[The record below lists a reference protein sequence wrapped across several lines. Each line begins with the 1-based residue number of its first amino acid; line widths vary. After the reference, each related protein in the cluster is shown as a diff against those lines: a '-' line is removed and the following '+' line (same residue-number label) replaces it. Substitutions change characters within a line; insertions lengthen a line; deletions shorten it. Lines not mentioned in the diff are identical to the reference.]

1 MQRRVLV
8 GAAATAAAVVGS
20 VVADFLTDADLLVAV
35 LLAGVTGG
43 VVAGA
48 LSEQSGHVGAGARA
62 GALGGAAGFVGF
74 VVVGV
79 AQSAVAGEFSLLLLV
94 VQNLLVALLVV
105 PFHAL
110 SGAAGAAVG
119 VRMRRPTGDGAGS

>member
-1 MQRRVLV
+1 M
-8 GAAATAAAVVGS
+8 TAAAVVGS
-20 VVADFLTDADLLVAV
+20 VVVDFLTDADLLVAV
-35 LLAGVTGG
+35 LLAGVAGG
-43 VVAGA
+43 LVAGA
-48 LSEQSGHVGAGARA
+48 LSGRAGHVGAGARA

-79 AQSAVAGEFSLLLLV
+79 AQSATAGELSLLILG
-94 VQNLLVALLVV
+94 VQNLLLGLLVV

-119 VRMRRPTGDGAGS
+119 VRARRLTGDGAGS